1 MLSKNNALTPVI
13 LGVDRSPPTELLS
26 SLDPSPEAWLAV
38 PNNQSQVDKANPTL
52 QPTAFGMDFWES
64 LEGQLVTVR
73 TPTVTDFQNEFGEIF
88 VYGDWPVTGKNS
100 RGGLTMISGI
110 YAHVLLYCV
119 SSDLRASSGP
129 DGQPDGNPETVII
142 GAPLDGTDNPV
153 VAVGQTLTDI
163 TGVVF
168 YQ

>member
-26 SLDPSPEAWLAV
+26 SLDPSSEAWLAV

-100 RGGLTMISGI
+100 RGGLTMISGLCSRTRI
-110 YAHVLLYCV
+110 LL
-119 SSDLRASSGP
+119 
-129 DGQPDGNPETVII
+129 
-142 GAPLDGTDNPV
+142 
-153 VAVGQTLTDI
+153 
-163 TGVVF
+163 F
-168 YQ
+168 